1 MWKKWLLWAIGVIL
15 LAAIVYLIWGI
26 KAPAQIIEEVE
37 IGNPASAFCIS
48 QGGTLE
54 IVTDEE
60 GNEIGLCTLVSGEI
74 CEEWAYFRGECGT
87 DELEEMEV
95 EEMEPLSSDAEELFA
110 NYVGL
115 DLEAAQEYAEAEG
128 RDFRVVSMDGELQ
141 PVTMDLR
148 EGRINAYVE
157 NGVVVDIDVET
168 MGFQIFDAGIE
179 ELE

>member
-15 LAAIVYLIWGI
+15 LAAIVYLIWGF

-74 CEEWAYFRGECGT
+74 CEEWAYFRGECG
-87 DELEEMEV
+87 DEIEV
-95 EEMEPLSSDAEELFA
+95 EEVGLISDEMLEIE
-110 NYVGL
+110 YVGL
-115 DLEAAQEYAEAEG
+115 NFAEARVHALESD
-128 RDFRVVSMDGELQ
+128 RDLRVVSIDGEPQ
-141 PVTMDLR
+141 PVTDDLR
-148 EGRINAYVE
+148 EGRINAFMENDLIVAIEVE
-157 NGVVVDIDVET
+157 HLGEMAPAFEV
-168 MGFQIFDAGIE
+168 E